1 MTPFK
6 TREDLENKISE
17 LEHRIKCRDAEIDY
31 LKHKIEWLTRATR
44 FDTSHMYSSLYPPW
58 TMTERLIQTLEET
71 NKINKQILRKMKE

>member
-6 TREDLENKISE
+6 TREMLENEIFQ
-17 LEHRIKCRDAEIDY
+17 LENRSKFRDAEIGY
-31 LKHKIEWLTRATR
+31 LKRRIEWLIS
-44 FDTSHMYSSLYPPW
+44 DTQVYPSLYPPW